1 MDPKHR
7 EISGELA
14 QDIASGKYA
23 ANARLPSEAQL
34 VKRFAVSRPTVARAL
49 RDLETEG
56 LIERRAGSGTYVR
69 EKPSASASAKQFG
82 VLVAGTGSTEIFEL
96 ICGELASLSRVDGYA
111 LLWGGVS
118 SAREAEAVTP
128 ELAQRVCDQ
137 YIERQVA
144 GVFFAPFAD
153 ADVQSSREVVER
165 FREAGIPLVLLDRE
179 FEPFPRRSELDVVGM
194 DHFAA
199 GYFAAEH
206 LLRLGRTRIAFLARE
221 ASTTSMLARIAGAR
235 EAMLRFR
242 IELPAHSSLFGDPK
256 DADWIAKAFA
266 DRRFDAVIC
275 GNDLTAAELMQSLDR
290 AGIRVPRD
298 LRVVGFDDARYAT
311 LLRVP
316 LTTVHQPCDAIARV
330 AYGALRERIAEPT
343 LPARTLL
350 LAPRLV
356 IRESCGAYLPRRSS
370 PRATES

>member
-7 EISGELA
+7 EISRELA

-34 VKRFAVSRPTVARAL
+34 IKRFAVSRPTVARAL
-49 RDLETEG
+49 RDLEGEG

-69 EKPSASASAKQFG
+69 DKPSASTRQFG

-153 ADVQSSREVVER
+153 TDVQSSREVVER
-165 FREAGIPLVLLDRE
+165 FRQAGIPLILLDRE
-179 FEPFPRRSELDVVGM
+179 FEPFPRRSELDVVGL

-206 LLRLGRTRIAFLARE
+206 LLRLGRTRIAFLVRE

-242 IELPAHSSLFGDPK
+242 VELPADSVLYGDPK
-256 DADWIAKAFA
+256 QADWIAKEFA
-266 DRRFDAVIC
+266 ERRFDAVIC
-275 GNDLTAAELMQSLDR
+275 GNDLTAAELMQSVDR

-330 AYGALRERIAEPT
+330 AYGAMRERIADPT
-343 LPARTLL
+343 LPARALL

-370 PRATES
+370 PRASEP